1 MLAAHFPTARSR
13 CDLDHMIKSSS
24 SRNLLRRNGSYSSSS
39 SGGSITSSSTLRHR
53 GSKKKRESVH
63 LNEDEKKHHHHHP
76 EEARA
81 YAAVSLLYALGQSL
95 YDIFSSQQA
104 KSSTLRFKNAYLAA
118 YAYAILVSAYPMAK
132 ALSSPYV
139 GHLSDKIGRKSVLVA
154 TLVATGLCLACC
166 GSAESYWGVLVARF
180 ATGCVANGGLLTARA
195 TDIAAD
201 HAQRT
206 RLFSL
211 FTTAWAIARVGAAVL
226 VRLLTLDVARACK
239 FAAWCE
245 IAAAVIALIGFRGIY
260 PREIDTKQKQTL
272 PTANKPSF
280 RNLAREMLSERLA
293 LCLFATS
300 MLTPRVD
307 ATAFVSRRFGD
318 EGLAQS
324 VGYLKAV
331 EAVAVV
337 TVGLTPVSKR
347 LSKFFGEAGAA
358 VLAALAVALGWI
370 GVAYAPNILALYIL
384 VAIRAACAAV
394 YDPAARSL
402 VWARAADR
410 KDKTPGSVAG
420 LQQSLKG
427 ATQVFSSWLGAYLTT
442 LSVSAPLAISAV
454 AMVANALSVAFVE
467 KRHPL
472 SNSPNN
478 KHHQQQQQQQQQR
491 QDNDIFDDHL
501 RESFRNKGKD
511 VIIHERGREFLIKKR
526 DQHLAVSPVRE
537 VREEE
542 DEFEEIDD
550 DVSSWSIKNE
560 RNTLNSIS
568 LQKEGKLVRLI
579 CCGECVTETVWS
591 VAQVVEWLK
600 NRGQDQAAALA
611 CKNGV
616 DGTAL
621 EIAQSADELREAFEG
636 KVSLLVCRAILCA
649 FQKQLSDKHGGDAAL
664 AASGKV
670 AALELRRTITHCPE
684 LIVVAPD
691 RACIQTALLAFR
703 SMSNSYNRRCIVA
716 HDSLANGG
724 ISSES
729 FDILQLEYG
738 QAVDFSLVDLEEIN
752 ARNGIIDLQRRVFAL
767 LAFLRAR
774 TESTL
779 ALVATA
785 SILDALQAALASA
798 TFDLTLPS
806 SDDSQY
812 HRKNAPT
819 ATKIPHA
826 LDGINTTTAAW
837 TPVRPGHLRDI
848 YLNNANIPLAIPRTI
863 SLTHSSVDEDGPES
877 F

>member
-478 KHHQQQQQQQQQR
+478 KHHQQQQQQRSPHGVIHHDPEWNAAIAAAVIASTPTGIAAQRKLEKRHQQHYHRPAQQLVETQQPRVDQQQPHIFTGTRSLDYNTIPTAFPDQQQR
-491 QDNDIFDDHL
+491 PV
-501 RESFRNKGKD
+501 D
-511 VIIHERGREFLIKKR
+511 VVP
-526 DQHLAVSPVRE
+526 QYP
-537 VREEE
+537 
-542 DEFEEIDD
+542 
-550 DVSSWSIKNE
+550 
-560 RNTLNSIS
+560 
-568 LQKEGKLVRLI
+568 
-579 CCGECVTETVWS
+579 
-591 VAQVVEWLK
+591 
-600 NRGQDQAAALA
+600 
-611 CKNGV
+611 
-616 DGTAL
+616 
-621 EIAQSADELREAFEG
+621 
-636 KVSLLVCRAILCA
+636 
-649 FQKQLSDKHGGDAAL
+649 
-664 AASGKV
+664 
-670 AALELRRTITHCPE
+670 
-684 LIVVAPD
+684 
-691 RACIQTALLAFR
+691 
-703 SMSNSYNRRCIVA
+703 
-716 HDSLANGG
+716 
-724 ISSES
+724 
-729 FDILQLEYG
+729 EYG
-738 QAVDFSLVDLEEIN
+738 QPIPPQYTDPRVWGNYQPPPPGPSRVD
-752 ARNGIIDLQRRVFAL
+752 
-767 LAFLRAR
+767 
-774 TESTL
+774 
-779 ALVATA
+779 
-785 SILDALQAALASA
+785 
-798 TFDLTLPS
+798 
-806 SDDSQY
+806 
-812 HRKNAPT
+812 
-819 ATKIPHA
+819 
-826 LDGINTTTAAW
+826 
-837 TPVRPGHLRDI
+837 
-848 YLNNANIPLAIPRTI
+848 
-863 SLTHSSVDEDGPES
+863 
-877 F
+877 